1 MALFKPYSGT
11 SAELAQVPV
20 HDGYAYF
27 TTDDSKLSVDI
38 NGIRYTTNAENADGL
53 LDGSS
58 ILTADGIKSLINNLS
73 INTINITYDNANSR
87 YIGTLVNPAN
97 GIGDLVKLHF
107 PKGSVKK
114 ETESNQLYIYID
126 NKLYH
131 VFDTLGLFSNS
142 EYGSAAGAQEYLAF
156 YSNVNQDHLK
166 VFTILNIV
174 MSQDPISIRSILD
187 VYSKT
192 EVDDKIAD
200 INVETYKTYAITV
213 SSSGWTADGTTEN
226 YKYVYT
232 NTALK
237 CGSDGNIAPIINYN
251 NVDSSGEPTTS
262 SASSAALDDYAKIYS
277 AVCTAGTG
285 IIFYANAA
293 VTNTLTL
300 KILDPQ

>member
-11 SAELAQVPV
+11 SAELAQIPV

-38 NGIRYTTNAENADGL
+38 NGKRYTANAKNADGL
-53 LDGSS
+53 VDGNS

-73 INTINITYDNANSR
+73 INTINVTASGSQ
-87 YIGTLVNPAN
+87 YIGTLADSTSSV
-97 GIGDLVKLHF
+97 GDLVKIKF
-107 PKGSVKK
+107 AGAYPSMS
-114 ETESNQLYIYID
+114 TIYINNVAYKMTQITKVLRETTQYNNGKD
-126 NKLYH
+126 
-131 VFDTLGLFSNS
+131 
-142 EYGSAAGAQEYLAF
+142 YLA
-156 YSNVNQDHLK
+156 YHYVYQDTHYLD
-166 VFTILNIV
+166 ILNIEPATD
-174 MSQDPISIRSILD
+174 MATIRSRLD

-192 EVDDKIAD
+192 EVDNKITN
-200 INVETYKTYAITV
+200 INIETYKTYAITV
-213 SSSGWTADGTTEN
+213 SSSGWGADGITGN

>member
-38 NGIRYTTNAENADGL
+38 NGTRYSANAKNADGL
-53 LDGSS
+53 VDGDGS
-58 ILTADGIKSLINNLS
+58 LTADGIKNLINNLA
-73 INTINITYDNANSR
+73 INTINITYDDTSSR
-87 YIGTLVNPAN
+87 YIGTLVNPAD

-107 PKGSVKK
+107 
-114 ETESNQLYIYID
+114 ID
-126 NKLYH
+126 RAVIEPPDMCFYMN
-131 VFDTLGLFSNS
+131 DTQYFFGDMLGRVLRKQSYY
-142 EYGSAAGAQEYLAF
+142 EGVYLAF
-156 YSNVNQDHLK
+156 HTIHAKGFHL
-166 VFTILNIV
+166 FCILN
-174 MSQDPISIRSILD
+174 MFGEDSETTLRNNLE

-192 EVDDKIAD
+192 EVDHKLAD
-200 INVETYKTYAITV
+200 INVETYKPYTITV
-213 SSSGWTADGTTEN
+213 SSSGWTTDGTTGN

-237 CGSDGNIAPIINYN
+237 CGSDGNMAPIISYEN
-251 NVDSSGEPTTS
+251 DSTS
-262 SASSAALDDYAKIYS
+262 PVSSAALDDYAKIYN
-277 AVCTAGTG
+277 AVCTAGVG
-285 IIFYANAA
+285 ITFYANAA